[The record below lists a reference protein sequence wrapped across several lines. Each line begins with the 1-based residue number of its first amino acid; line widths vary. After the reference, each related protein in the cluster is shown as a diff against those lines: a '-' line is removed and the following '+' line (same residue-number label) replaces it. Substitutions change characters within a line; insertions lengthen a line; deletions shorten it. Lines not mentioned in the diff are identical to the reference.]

1 MLKTPGAVNRMSEKI
16 RILIADD
23 QFLFASGVSRILAAQ
38 SDMEVVG
45 EVYNGKEAV
54 DFCRE
59 VVPDVIL
66 MDLSM
71 PVMDGVSATREIRDL
86 LPGTPILILT
96 MHTDDEHVFRGIKA
110 GARGYVLKDCT
121 PEDLTRAI
129 RAVTAGDTIMAPEI
143 ARKLMKTFESEE
155 KTAALSAPLTKREME
170 VLASL
175 SRGNSN
181 KEIARDLGISEKT
194 VRNHASNI
202 YRKLHIFDR
211 TQAVLYAI
219 RKGLVSLEDE
229 R

>member
-1 MLKTPGAVNRMSEKI
+1 MAEKTKV
-16 RILIADD
+16 LIADD
-23 QFLFASGVSRILAAQ
+23 QLLFASGISRILAAQ
-38 SDMEVVG
+38 PDMEVIGQVQ
-45 EVYNGKEAV
+45 NGREAV
-54 DFCRE
+54 EFCRE
-59 VVPDVIL
+59 RVPDIIL

-110 GARGYVLKDCT
+110 GAQGYVLKDCT

-129 RAVTAGDTIMAPEI
+129 RSVTAGDTIMAPEI
-143 ARKLMKTFESEE
+143 ARKLMTTFESEE
-155 KTAALSAPLTKREME
+155 KAAALSAPLTRREME

-175 SRGNSN
+175 SRGHSN

-219 RKGLVSLEDE
+219 RKGLVSLEDLESPFKE
-229 R
+229 RHGR